1 MPGADYRPGEHNGCM
16 RLADGA
22 VIHQVHAAKI
32 GADVGSA
39 VVSNF
44 LLWRERPAAAMA
56 VRLLIPLAASG
67 VVLALADLD
76 GLSRTRRGRY
86 VLAHMPA
93 SAQAVRLAG
102 DALMG
107 LGAYRRSVP
116 MMVAGAAMIGAGWS
130 HALWPGPGTAAG
142 PAKSAGPGRGAR
154 AAGSG

>member
-1 MPGADYRPGEHNGCM
+1 M

-22 VIHQVHAAKI
+22 AVHQVHGAKI
-32 GADVGSA
+32 GADVGA
-39 VVSNF
+39 AIVSNV

-56 VRLLIPLAASG
+56 VRVLVPVAASG

-107 LGAYRRSVP
+107 LGAYRRSAP
-116 MMVAGAAMIGAGWS
+116 LLLAGAAVIGAGWS
-130 HALWPGPGTAAG
+130 HGLWPRPGQPAG
-142 PAKSAGPGRGAR
+142 PATTAGP
-154 AAGSG
+154 AG

>member
-1 MPGADYRPGEHNGCM
+1 M

-22 VIHQVHAAKI
+22 VIHQVHGAKI
-32 GADVGSA
+32 GADVASA
-39 VVSNF
+39 IVSNF
-44 LLWRERPAAAMA
+44 LLWRERPAAAVA
-56 VRLLIPLAASG
+56 VRVLIPIAASG

-107 LGAYRRSVP
+107 VGAYRRSAP

-130 HALWPGPGTAAG
+130 HALWPRPGRPAGPAVAAG
-142 PAKSAGPGRGAR
+142 PARGPLAASAG
-154 AAGSG
+154 

>member
-1 MPGADYRPGEHNGCM
+1 M

-56 VRLLIPLAASG
+56 VRVIIPVAASG

-86 VLAHMPA
+86 VLAHMPL

-107 LGAYRRSVP
+107 MGAYRRSGR
-116 MMVAGAAMIGAGWS
+116 MMVAGAALIGAGWS
-130 HALWPGPGTAAG
+130 HALWPGPGTPAG
-142 PAKSAGPGRGAR
+142 PALATGPARGSR
-154 AAGSG
+154 AARSG